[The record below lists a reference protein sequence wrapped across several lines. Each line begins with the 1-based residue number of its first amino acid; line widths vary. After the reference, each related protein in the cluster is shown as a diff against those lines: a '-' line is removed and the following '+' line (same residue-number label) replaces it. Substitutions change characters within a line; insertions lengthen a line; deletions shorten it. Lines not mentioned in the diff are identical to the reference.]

1 MTYATGSTY
10 TFIYRSVQEMPA
22 MYPDRV
28 ITLRGGADNVS
39 QAEAAISLKL
49 REAYEKE
56 LSMPMVRHDVIPAA
70 LQHRSFNLHC
80 TLNTIQ

>member
-1 MTYATGSTY
+1 MIDVSSTY

-28 ITLRGGADNVS
+28 ITIRGAADNVS
-39 QAEAAISLKL
+39 EAESAISGKL

-56 LSMPMVRHDVIPAA
+56 ASMPMVRPRVRCSCI
-70 LQHRSFNLHC
+70 LHHVSDYC
-80 TLNTIQ
+80 HSYGTE